1 MSARTVLLA
10 LALALSW
17 AAGAAVASPRYA
29 VLSLVGDRLLVVSHG
44 ASVGS
49 NIDRNRRA
57 YVPVPGRALDD
68 AMTASLASAVE
79 RASASTDVVMLAGS
93 AELLA
98 AEGEPAAEPDLRPVV
113 ERIRPALAKAG
124 VTHLV
129 VATKLRRPAA
139 VELEGS
145 TVGSGNL
152 DGVGFYLDH
161 SMRVDRFD
169 ETSDRS
175 RGFLAPF
182 AYFRV
187 SLLDLARGAELAH
200 RDVTAS
206 AATPGSRSPTLE
218 VWEALSAE
226 DKIRMVKTLMQREA
240 AASVQALVGEAA
252 PR

>member
-1 MSARTVLLA
+1 MSARAFLLA
-10 LALALSW
+10 AGLALSC
-17 AAGAAVASPRYA
+17 AAGAAGGPARYA

-79 RASASTDVVMLAGS
+79 RASAGAEVVMLAAS

-98 AEGEPAAEPDLRPVV
+98 AEGEPVAEPDLRPVI
-113 ERIRPALAKAG
+113 ERIGPALAKAG

-139 VELEGS
+139 VELEGA

-161 SMRVDRFD
+161 TMRVDRFD
-169 ETSDRS
+169 STSDRS

-187 SLLDLARGAELAH
+187 SLLDLARGAEVAH

-206 AATPGSRSPTLE
+206 SATPASRSPSLE
-218 VWEALSAE
+218 VWEALSPE
-226 DKIRMVKTLMQREA
+226 DKIRIVKTLMEREA
-240 AASVQALVGEAA
+240 AASAQVLLAEA
-252 PR
+252 PRR